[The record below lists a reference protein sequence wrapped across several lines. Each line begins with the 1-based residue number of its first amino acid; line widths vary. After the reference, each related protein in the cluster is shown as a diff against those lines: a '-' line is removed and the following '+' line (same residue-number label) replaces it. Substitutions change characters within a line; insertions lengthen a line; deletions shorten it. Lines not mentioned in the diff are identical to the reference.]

1 MLLYILGSLFLD
13 MLTIEFKISMSLLQK
28 LLMLYLKIPVDSSS
42 CKICF
47 KKDSKLQM
55 ILKNKLTNMFYNG
68 ELMYIY
74 LKIQIEEIFIKD
86 IQLSK
91 ELQEALSS
99 ATKERRFS

>member
-1 MLLYILGSLFLD
+1 MP
-13 MLTIEFKISMSLLQK
+13 TIGFKISMSLLHK
-28 LLMLYLKIPVDSSS
+28 LLMLFLKILADSLS

-55 ILKNKLTNMFYNG
+55 IFKNKSINMFYNG
-68 ELMYIY
+68 ESMYIY
-74 LKIQIEEIFIKD
+74 LNLQIEEIFIKD